1 MYGRSARQLDRFWE
15 LGVVQLSKK
24 GASGR
29 HLTWFN
35 DTFPFFGGVILST
48 QSGQIAWGAGCFEQ
62 RCTTEPSKWK
72 GVLFGR
78 SGTET
83 RHRGRRPEKL
93 GWKAESVFVF
103 VPSKSSLMIFGQVP
117 LRLGPGS
124 TYYLEK
130 TGDKRPLFG
139 LRSARASAG
148 LGRRRVA
155 E

>member
-1 MYGRSARQLDRFWE
+1 M
-15 LGVVQLSKK
+15 VQLSKK

-93 GWKAESVFVF
+93 GVESGERFRFRALEVVSYDFW
-103 VPSKSSLMIFGQVP
+103 S
-117 LRLGPGS
+117 GS
-124 TYYLEK
+124 T
-130 TGDKRPLFG
+130 P
-139 LRSARASAG
+139 ARTWLHIL
-148 LGRRRVA
+148 LGKDRR
-155 E
+155 